1 GVAAAIEAR
10 RAGLETC
17 LVEQH
22 SRLAAPEALL
32 AEFAASGAEA
42 RLDTAAWGI
51 WGHDL
56 AGCEPNAQSWVPT
69 FEQLIIATGSFARP
83 VAFLGWTLP
92 GVAIGGAAPPRGA
105 RVAVAGFGSDL
116 TAAVSALERRGIRPV
131 AVLDPEAR
139 DGQLPVRAEGDEQL
153 ERLVTV
159 RVDADWRAR

>member
-1 GVAAAIEAR
+1 RSPVDRGAARALGIRRQSGKSTDGGHQRHVTLRRSRRLVVVGGGLAGVAAAIEAR

-32 AEFAASGAEA
+32 GEVAASGAEA

-56 AGCEPNAQSWVPT
+56 AVCEPNVQSWVLT

-83 VAFLGWTLP
+83 VAFPGWTLP

-116 TAAVSALERRGIRPV
+116 
-131 AVLDPEAR
+131 
-139 DGQLPVRAEGDEQL
+139 
-153 ERLVTV
+153 
-159 RVDADWRAR
+159 